1 LNYGVLVVMVTA
13 CAQPV
18 DVSTT
23 LVLKV
28 VSMHLKPSVLM
39 MVVSIPSVLLVF
51 TLVNLLSAM
60 PAMVAQLM

>member
-1 LNYGVLVVMVTA
+1 LNYGVLVETVTA
-13 CAQPV
+13 CALTT

-28 VSMHLKPSVLM
+28 VTTHLKPLVQM

-51 TLVNLLSAM
+51 TLVNLLSVM